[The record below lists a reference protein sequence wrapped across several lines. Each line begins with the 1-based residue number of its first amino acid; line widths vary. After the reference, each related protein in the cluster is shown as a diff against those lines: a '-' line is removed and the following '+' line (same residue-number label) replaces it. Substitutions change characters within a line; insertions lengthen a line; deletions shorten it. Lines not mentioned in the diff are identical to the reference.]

1 MENCDLIAICGWR
14 AAETA
19 MRGYNLTALALP
31 DDCNAPNPWNV
42 LIWPDFIHHD
52 PGCIWLR
59 GIFSEW
65 VKIEAERVKKLAQ
78 EGKGPPG
85 YDY

>member
-1 MENCDLIAICGWR
+1 
-14 AAETA
+14 